1 MASQNTKKEDKP
13 TKWERVY
20 EDEESIS
27 IWKYDRTITTN
38 GPVSVEY
45 RWKRGFNIWTSPNKK
60 KTIKDLIADEKK
72 SKKKGI

>member
-38 GPVSVEY
+38 GPVSVVY
-45 RWKRGFNIWTSPNKK
+45 RWKRGFNI
-60 KTIKDLIADEKK
+60 
-72 SKKKGI
+72 

>member
-60 KTIKDLIADEKK
+60 KTIKRRKFRSMA
-72 SKKKGI
+72 